1 MDDWRG
7 EHIIGDSYTAKCRVY
22 ERLELVIHQLL
33 ELYMHAT
40 NPLPIFGKCLF
51 RWYFV
56 PCRAV

>member
-51 RWYFV
+51 R
-56 PCRAV
+56 